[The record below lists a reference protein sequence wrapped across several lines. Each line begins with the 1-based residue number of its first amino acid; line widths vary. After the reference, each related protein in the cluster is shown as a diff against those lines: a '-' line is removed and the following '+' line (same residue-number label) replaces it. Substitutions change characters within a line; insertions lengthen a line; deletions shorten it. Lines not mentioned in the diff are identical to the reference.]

1 MTMTLAPFERLL
13 EARDHTIRCAKMF
26 LDGWHDHEP
35 PMFEGSGRLILNSS
49 AEIHFEIDARTNDME
64 RGMQALR
71 RCTESLDDRAST
83 MRLRAIDYQGRE
95 WNGGWVRP
103 RLKEIQDEH
112 YQVSGECLSIVTDV
126 RHNDEVGGVELA
138 FSPSPEVPFSEVMTS
153 TVKVGEAELGRR
165 TQGGRHQLELLG
177 AEITATT
184 QPWRDG
190 LWICARAS
198 DQLNHPYLENWLSEP
213 LRALR
218 GQLIY
223 PRLVARKFADGRAI
237 VWVRTAPALSRSMGG
252 CASQLKNHSA
262 AEFWAFYAAYLTY
275 VALHRDADGCPNF
288 EANELTRL
296 HDEVIQART
305 SGSPWVIALC
315 VASAIEGLVKLDP
328 AFKTAPADFM
338 SGDLEPL
345 KTFASTVSPK
355 HLSDRFKSW
364 LATLHQPSAAR
375 YLARLK
381 DDGLVTPEQLDAWR
395 KVRNQVAHGNLFEPW
410 GTPEE
415 HQQLVALINL
425 FYRLTALRIGYAEV

>member
-1 MTMTLAPFERLL
+1 MTVTLAPFEWLL
-13 EARDHTIRCAKMF
+13 EAREHTIRCPTMF
-26 LDGWHDHEP
+26 LDGWHDHEL

-49 AEIHFEIDARTNDME
+49 SDIHFEMDARTNDMA

-71 RCTESLDDRAST
+71 RCTESLDDRDSA

-95 WNGGWVRP
+95 WNGGWVKPQLAEMRS
-103 RLKEIQDEH
+103 EH
-112 YQVSGECLSIVTDV
+112 YRMSGECLSILTDV

-138 FSPSPEVPFSEVMTS
+138 FSPSPKVPFSEVMTS
-153 TVKVGEAELGRR
+153 TARVGEEELGWR
-165 TQGGRHQLELLG
+165 TAGGRHQMELLG

-190 LWICARAS
+190 LWICARTG
-198 DQLNHPYLENWLSEP
+198 DRLNHPYLENWLSEP
-213 LRALR
+213 LRALL
-218 GQLIY
+218 GQPIY

-237 VWVRTAPALSRSMGG
+237 VSVRTVPILSRSMGG
-252 CASQLKNHSA
+252 CVSQLKSHSA

-296 HDEVIQART
+296 HDEVIQARM

-328 AFKTAPADFM
+328 AFTTAPADFT
-338 SGDLEPL
+338 SEDLEPL
-345 KTFASTVSPK
+345 KTFASTISPG
-355 HLSDRFKSW
+355 HLSERFKNW
-364 LATLHQPSAAR
+364 LASLHHPSAAR
-375 YLARLK
+375 YLARLT
-381 DDGLVTPEQLDAWR
+381 DDGLVTSVQLNAWK

-410 GTPEE
+410 GTPEK
-415 HQQLVALINL
+415 HKQLVALINL
-425 FYRLTALRIGYAEV
+425 FYRLTALRIGYRT